1 MTTPATNPLSTAA
14 NAFSSP
20 TVGKLAGQEQ
30 TLASWAAPYV
40 TDMLG
45 KTQAL
50 TSQPYQTYKGPLTAG
65 VSDLQK
71 KAFEGLGGLTTPGA
85 IGQAAT
91 TAGDIAGK
99 AMGMGYTPTQFSSGF
114 QTPGAYQPGQ
124 FANTFQTPGA
134 YTPTTGSFTE
144 QGIAGQYMNPYLQ
157 QALQPQL
164 QELNRQAQIQQMQN
178 AARMSKAGAF
188 GGGRQAIMD
197 AELQRNLLQQTGR
210 TTGEAY
216 STAFDKAMA
225 QFNTEQQR
233 KMQEAQFGAQQGMT
247 AAELAAR
254 YGLSAQQAAEQSRQF
269 GAQQGMT
276 AAELGARYGLEAQRA
291 AEQSRQFGAGY
302 GLDAL
307 SRALSAAQVQGQM
320 GQAMGAEQRANL
332 AAQLGGGAAQREIA
346 AQGIAA
352 DLAEFERQ
360 RQYPYQQLQFQ
371 QAMLQGMPITAMN
384 MTYQEPSPFSELL
397 TGTGGLMGLYERL
410 FSGAPAAT
418 PPKP

>member
-1 MTTPATNPLSTAA
+1 
-14 NAFSSP
+14 
-20 TVGKLAGQEQ
+20 
-30 TLASWAAPYV
+30 
-40 TDMLG
+40 
-45 KTQAL
+45 
-50 TSQPYQTYKGPLTAG
+50 
-65 VSDLQK
+65 
-71 KAFEGLGGLTTPGA
+71 
-85 IGQAAT
+85 
-91 TAGDIAGK
+91 
-99 AMGMGYTPTQFSSGF
+99 
-114 QTPGAYQPGQ
+114 
-124 FANTFQTPGA
+124 
-134 YTPTTGSFTE
+134 
-144 QGIAGQYMNPYLQ
+144 MNPYLQ

-188 GGGRQAIMD
+188 GGGRQALMD

-216 STAFDKAMA
+216 STAFDKAMS

-247 AAELAAR
+247 GAELAAR
-254 YGLSAQQAAEQSRQF
+254 YGLSAQQAGEQSRQFGAQQALENARLAAQYGLSGQQLAEQSRQF

-332 AAQLGGGAAQREIA
+332 AAQLGGGAAQREIE

-352 DLAEFERQ
+352 DMAEFERQ
-360 RQYPYQQLQFQ
+360 RQHPYQQLQFQ
-371 QAMLQGMPITAMN
+371 QAMLQNMPITAMN

-410 FSGAPAAT
+410 FG
-418 PPKP
+418 KG

>member
-50 TSQPYQTYKGPLTAG
+50 TSQPYQTYQGPLTAG

-216 STAFDKAMA
+216 STAFDKAMS

-247 AAELAAR
+247 AAELSAR
-254 YGLSAQQAAEQSRQF
+254 YGSEAQRAAEQSRQF

-320 GQAMGAEQRANL
+320 GQAMGVEQRANL
-332 AAQLGGGAAQREIA
+332 AAQLGGGAAQREIE

-352 DLAEFERQ
+352 DMAEFERQ
-360 RQYPYQQLQFQ
+360 RQHPYQQLQFQ
-371 QAMLQGMPITAMN
+371 QAMLQNMPITAMN

-410 FSGAPAAT
+410 FG
-418 PPKP
+418 KG

>member
-30 TLASWAAPYV
+30 TLASWAAPYI

-45 KTQAL
+45 KTKAL
-50 TSQPYQTYKGPLTAG
+50 TSQPYQTYQGPLTAG

-99 AMGMGYTPTQFSSGF
+99 AMGMGYTPTQFSSTF

-197 AELQRNLLQQTGR
+197 AELQRNLLQQAGR

-216 STAFDKAMA
+216 STAFDKAMS

-247 AAELAAR
+247 AAELSAR
-254 YGLSAQQAAEQSRQF
+254 YGSEAQRAAEQSRQF

-332 AAQLGGGAAQREIA
+332 AAQLGGGAAQREIE

-352 DLAEFERQ
+352 DMAEFERQ
-360 RQYPYQQLQFQ
+360 RQHPYQQLQFQ
-371 QAMLQGMPITAMN
+371 QAMLQNMPITAMN

-410 FSGAPAAT
+410 FG
-418 PPKP
+418 KG

>member
-1 MTTPATNPLSTAA
+1 
-14 NAFSSP
+14 
-20 TVGKLAGQEQ
+20 
-30 TLASWAAPYV
+30 
-40 TDMLG
+40 
-45 KTQAL
+45 
-50 TSQPYQTYKGPLTAG
+50 
-65 VSDLQK
+65 
-71 KAFEGLGGLTTPGA
+71 
-85 IGQAAT
+85 
-91 TAGDIAGK
+91 
-99 AMGMGYTPTQFSSGF
+99 MGMGYTPTQFSSTF

-216 STAFDKAMA
+216 STAFDKAMS

-247 AAELAAR
+247 AAELSAR
-254 YGLSAQQAAEQSRQF
+254 YGSEAQRAAEQSRQF

-320 GQAMGAEQRANL
+320 GQAMGADQRANL
-332 AAQLGGGAAQREIA
+332 AAQLGGGAAQREIE

-352 DLAEFERQ
+352 DMAEFERQ
-360 RQYPYQQLQFQ
+360 RQHPYQQLQFQ
-371 QAMLQGMPITAMN
+371 QAMLHNMPITAMN

-410 FSGAPAAT
+410 FG
-418 PPKP
+418 KG